1 MAPDEDFHAI
11 SNGNLNSFSSMKGSV
26 ASWFMEHG
34 LRRLA
39 DEEEEGSPPV
49 WQTVVVSVAL
59 FIMFMFMLT
68 DKIGPDWVM
77 IAGLTLFMACEIV
90 TVKEGLEGF
99 ANEGILTVMALFIVA
114 EGVSRTGAL
123 DYYMG
128 LIMGK
133 PKTVAGAQLRLMIP
147 IAILSAFL
155 NNTPIVAVMIPLTLR
170 WAKNIGVP
178 RQQLLIPLSYA
189 TILGGTCTLV
199 GTSTN
204 LVVSGLLEKDYP
216 DTESG
221 NIGLFDIAVYG
232 VPNALIGLAYMLAC
246 SSFLLP
252 HGGSGATGL
261 ETEDLLLGAR
271 VTPWSHAANRTVM
284 RSGLGNSGGIY
295 LVNVRRA
302 ATGNIHRAVS
312 KDFVISV
319 GDELYFTA
327 SVDEFAAFCEKHGLE
342 IITTENIGESGHRFA
357 NGLGFSEVGTTV
369 ADAMAV
375 SETERIRAVNRL
387 ADQIEDTDLVEPGPR
402 PSKIV
407 VTTDGNERGAILV
420 AVDCQD
426 RGGIVL
432 DISNLLFEQGLK
444 LRNSE
449 AKVVYDR
456 SLSVWRCEA
465 ANPSAPSPDLE
476 EVWTALDK
484 LVGTTAS
491 DFDDLTTTKKK
502 VGTRVVRA
510 FVTKSS
516 SLIGKK
522 PILVDFRKTY
532 KAAIVA
538 YQKSGRNKAMDSELA
553 AGDLLVL
560 ETIKGSP
567 LLSKPPKDFYT
578 KVEHKNAS
586 QPEITAPVPE
596 DISEFDVDTDYGGDF
611 AAVWND
617 LKVVLD
623 DEDDDHQAHTRDLP
637 NGEFL
642 TAFVVP
648 HSSPLLGKSLNELGY
663 TKLPGVVL
671 VSIERPVGAN
681 THKNGMENESE
692 ISSKNQT
699 TAISGDDALQVGDV
713 FWFSGSAAAIG
724 DLRKIHG
731 LVFYQEDEMTKAAS
745 SLQERRLAQAVVARG
760 SPLVGKTVKDVHFRS
775 TYGGAVIAIQRG
787 SERVHEHPGYV
798 QLQTGDVL
806 LVEAGP
812 SFFQKHA
819 NNYRTFALLSEVEN
833 SSPPR
838 PRLFLL
844 CVALIAASLTVA
856 AVEIRSLLI
865 TAALVGI
872 VMVSLG
878 IVTQQEARDAL
889 QWDLYLVVGAAF
901 GVGNAME
908 NSGVAEGLATFL
920 VKVGEGIG
928 IGGKPE
934 MFGIILIDSAAYVLS
949 YPPRHRRCWNLRLRV
964 LGRQLDERR
973 SHEQC
978 RRCAHVSHR
987 YECR

>member
-1 MAPDEDFHAI
+1 MEPGEDFHP
-11 SNGNLNSFSSMKGSV
+11 SFNSNLNSFSSMKGSV
-26 ASWFMEHG
+26 TSWLMEHG
-34 LRRLA
+34 FRRLA
-39 DEEEEGSPPV
+39 DEEETEDAPI
-49 WQTVVVSVAL
+49 WETVVVAVTL
-59 FIMFMFMLT
+59 FVMFVYMLT

-77 IAGLTLFMACEIV
+77 VAGLTLFMACEIV

-128 LIMGK
+128 MLLGK

-147 IAILSAFL
+147 IAALSAFL

-178 RQQLLIPLSYA
+178 RQQLLMPLSYA

-204 LVVSGLLEKDYP
+204 LVVSGLLERDYP
-216 DTESG
+216 NDESG

-232 VPNALIGLAYMLAC
+232 VPNAIIGIAYMLVC
-246 SSFLLP
+246 GTFLLP
-252 HGGSGATGL
+252 NGGSSATGL

-271 VTPWSHAANRTVM
+271 VTPWSPAAHRTVM

-342 IITTENIGESGHRFA
+342 IITTENIGESGRPITDYHD
-357 NGLGFSEVGTTV
+357 FSEVGMTA

-375 SETERIRAVNRL
+375 SETERLRAVNHL
-387 ADQIEDTDLVEPGPR
+387 ADQIDDREPVEPGPR
-402 PSKIV
+402 PNTIV
-407 VTTDGNERGAILV
+407 VTTDGSENGAILV
-420 AVDCQD
+420 GVDCHD
-426 RGGIVL
+426 RRGLVL
-432 DISNLLFEQGLK
+432 DISTLLFEQGLK
-444 LRNSE
+444 LHKSE

-456 SLSVWRCEA
+456 SLSVWRCGA
-465 ANPSAPSPDLE
+465 ADPSAPYPDLE

-484 LVGTTAS
+484 LVGTTPS
-491 DFDDLTTTKKK
+491 DHKDLTLTKKK

-510 FVTKSS
+510 YITKTS
-516 SLIGKK
+516 SLIGKE
-522 PILVDFRKTY
+522 PALVDFRKTY

-538 YQKSGRNKAMDSELA
+538 YQKNGRNTPMNAELA

-560 ETIKGSP
+560 ETIEGTP
-567 LLSKPPKDFYT
+567 LLTKPPQDFYNKT
-578 KVEHKNAS
+578 ERGTSTRLA
-586 QPEITAPVPE
+586 VPE
-596 DISEFDVDTDYGGDF
+596 PPEHEGSEFDVDHEYGSSDRS
-611 AAVWND
+611 AQVWND

-623 DEDDDHQAHTRDLP
+623 DQDDDLQAHGRDLP
-637 NGEFL
+637 KGEFL

-648 HSSPLLGKSLNELGY
+648 RSSPLLGKSLNELGY

-671 VSIERPVGAN
+671 VSIERPSAAN
-681 THKNGMENESE
+681 IYQNGKDKESE
-692 ISSKNQT
+692 NLNKSQT
-699 TAISGDDALQVGDV
+699 TAISADDALQVDDV
-713 FWFSGSAAAIG
+713 FWFSGSAEAIG

-731 LVFYQEDEMTKAAS
+731 LVFYQEDEMKKAAS
-745 SLQERRLAQAVVARG
+745 SLQDRRLAQAVVARG
-760 SPLVGKTVKDVHFRS
+760 SPLIGKTVKDVHFRS

-787 SERVHEHPGYV
+787 NERVHEHPGYV
-798 QLQTGDVL
+798 PLQTGDVL

-812 SFFQKHA
+812 SFFTKHA

-844 CVALIAASLTVA
+844 CVVMIAASLAVA
-856 AVEIRSLLI
+856 AFDVRALLI
-865 TAALVGI
+865 TASLVGI
-872 VMVSLG
+872 VMVGLG

-908 NSGVAEGLATFL
+908 NSGVAEGVANFL
-920 VKVGEGIG
+920 VKVGEWVGM
-928 IGGKPE
+928 GGKHTS
-934 MFGIILIDSAAYVLS
+934 FGIILLDPATYFSSAASSQMLEFMA
-949 YPPRHRRCWNLRLRV
+949 PCTW
-964 LGRQLDERR
+964 Q
-973 SHEQC
+973 
-978 RRCAHVSHR
+978 AT
-987 YECR
+987 